1 MVVWDK
7 EEGKERGRKKKE
19 LPVSEMKSRHKR
31 NCSGRIS
38 HTMWKIMD
46 GGQINDTL
54 VSFKNPVS
62 FGADSGQ

>member
-1 MVVWDK
+1 MGKGRRKGKRK
-7 EEGKERGRKKKE
+7 EKE
-19 LPVSEMKSRHKR
+19 LPVLEIKSRHKR
-31 NCSGRIS
+31 NCSVRIR

-46 GGQINDTL
+46 SRQVNNAL